1 MRGTFYAWQYV
12 IEHSQETPLHWNF
25 FQFTNK
31 ALFRRACNSANR
43 NRTNIRTKKAFPA
56 NEEDSGFDFGRS
68 YWVFFPQWYN
78 NIMLSLKKNPDGRLA
93 APPVYWRTYSI
104 WASKSDV
111 YSRNKKKRLKSLNK
125 MRYKQFGVF
134 QSNRQITVVEASAN
148 TIIRITRNRDVRIQC
163 WT

>member
-68 YWVFFPQWYN
+68 YWVFFPHWYN
-78 NIMLSLKKNPDGRLA
+78 NIMLSLKKIPMDGLLLPLFIEEHTRFEHLNQMCI
-93 APPVYWRTYSI
+93 PGT
-104 WASKSDV
+104 
-111 YSRNKKKRLKSLNK
+111 KKRLKSLNK